1 MKNDRIPNVKL
12 GTTVSIML
20 LLVGCTTNPVKDTGF
35 LDNPEKMTK
44 KEGIPVQRVWK
55 DPQTSIADY
64 DNILIKPIF
73 TKKMLENSTLEK
85 ANIHTWLSNENK
97 NVAEFAKYMKN
108 AFKEAVKKSK
118 RFNLVTKPGPRTMI
132 LELSLVKV
140 VPGKPILGAIANL
153 SNLTPIGFLIS
164 PLKMTANAASDS
176 PTQSSVAIE
185 GRILDAQTGNAIAM
199 FADRR
204 KERTAF
210 FNTKDFRPYG
220 NPEQIADE
228 WADDFIR
235 ILEKRPKE
243 TGKNIDQKSNVR
255 FINY

>member
-1 MKNDRIPNVKL
+1 MKKMIQWVFS
-12 GTTVSIML
+12 GS
-20 LLVGCTTNPVKDTGF
+20 LVLIFAGCSTAPVKDSGF
-35 LDNPEKMTK
+35 LENGKKMSK
-44 KEGIPVQRVWK
+44 QKGIPSHRVWK
-55 DPQTSIADY
+55 APETSIKDY
-64 DNILIKPIF
+64 DNIIIKSVF
-73 TKKMLENSTLEK
+73 TKKQLESSTMENM
-85 ANIHTWLSNENK
+85 NIHTSLSNHDK
-97 NVAEFAKYMKN
+97 NVATFAKYIKA
-108 AFKEAVKKSK
+108 AFQKAVKKSK
-118 RFNLVTKPGPRTMI
+118 RFNLVTKASPKTMI

-164 PLKMTANAASDS
+164 PLKMAASANTDK

-185 GRILDAQTGNAIAM
+185 GRIIDANTNKAIAM

-228 WADDFIR
+228 WADDFVR
-235 ILEKRPKE
+235 VLEKRPLE
-243 TGKNIDQKSNVR
+243 TGKKVAPKGNVG